1 MEKQLRAEQENT
13 QQKIWDIL
21 CRNHYKT
28 LGLLDLKSGYISF
41 PVLYGKNESWD
52 GSIQYR
58 YEKVLGDMIDKWVD
72 PACRKAF
79 GRCASIET
87 IRENMEV
94 AGKYYFQ
101 VYNQSDQMECVTYYW
116 FDREKDII
124 LVAVGDMKEE
134 QERDPV
140 TGALNREGYMH
151 HATKILSANPEEKFA
166 MLYFNIS
173 RFKAIND
180 LFGYETGDL
189 LLRKGINSLR
199 TSFLRPI
206 LLARMEADRFVA
218 LVEQKNLDYTRLT
231 ELLHSV
237 YEKASIK
244 VDIYGICG
252 IYLIPKHCTL
262 SVSEMYDRAKLAKNW
277 IKNQYVQPYAVFQE
291 QMKADYEQTSIAI
304 SQLEDAIQ
312 NEEIQIY
319 YQPIYD
325 ANTEKIVSAEALAR
339 WNSAE
344 HGVMLPGKFV
354 PALEESGHIT
364 LLDTCIHHK
373 VYDFLKARK
382 AKGMPTV
389 KIAMNL
395 SRMDLMDDNIMQL
408 ILDDIRNTGEDVPQV
423 SYEIT
428 ESAYTTISP
437 AGIHFLKT
445 LHSSGTAI
453 LMDDFGSGVSS
464 FSTIREYEFD
474 VLKLDMGFT
483 RKIGTNA
490 KNDNII
496 ISIIELA
503 HRLDMKVIAEGVET
517 REQAD
522 FLKENECDFFQG
534 YYFSRPVPQEQ
545 FEELLE
551 QNFQ

>member
-1 MEKQLRAEQENT
+1 MEKQHREERKST
-13 QQKIWDIL
+13 EKRIWDIL
-21 CRNHYKT
+21 CKEHYKA
-28 LGLLDLKSGYISF
+28 LGLLDLKSRYISF
-41 PVLYGKNESWD
+41 PVLYGKDSWWNGD
-52 GSIQYR
+52 TQYP
-58 YEKVLGDMIDKWVD
+58 YEKVIDDMIERWVD
-72 PACRKAF
+72 PSCQKAF
-79 GRCASIET
+79 RRCTSLET
-87 IRENMEV
+87 VRENMTV
-94 AGKYYFQ
+94 AGKYCFQ
-101 VYNQSDQMECVTYYW
+101 VYNKSDEMECGTYYW
-116 FDREKDII
+116 YDKEKEIVLI
-124 LVAVGDMKEE
+124 ALNDMREE
-134 QERDPV
+134 QEHDPV

-151 HATKILSANPEEKFA
+151 HAAKILASNPDEKFA
-166 MLYFNIS
+166 ILYFNIS
-173 RFKAIND
+173 RFKTIND

-199 TSFLRPI
+199 SSFLRP
-206 LLARMEADRFVA
+206 LLVARMEADRFA
-218 LVEQKNLDYTRLT
+218 ILVEQKNLDYTRLT
-231 ELLHSV
+231 ELLHTV
-237 YEKASIK
+237 YEKADMK

-252 IYLIPKHCTL
+252 IYLIPEHCTL

-304 SQLEDAIQ
+304 SQLEDAIK
-312 NEEIQIY
+312 NGEIQIY

-325 ANTEKIVSAEALAR
+325 AHTEKIVSAEALAR

-344 HGVMLPGKFV
+344 HGIMLPGKFV

-364 LLDTCIHHK
+364 LLDTCVHHK
-373 VYDFLKARK
+373 IYDFLRDRK

-395 SRMDLMDDNIMQL
+395 SRMDLMDDSIMQL
-408 ILDDIRNTGEDVPQV
+408 ILKDIRDTEEDVKQV

-428 ESAYTTISP
+428 ESAYATISP
-437 AGIHFLKT
+437 AGMDFLKT
-445 LHSSGTAI
+445 LHKSGTSI

-483 RKIGTNA
+483 RRIGTNI

-496 ISIIELA
+496 ISVIDLA

-522 FLKENECDFFQG
+522 FLKENGCDFFQG
-534 YYFSRPVPQEQ
+534 YYFSRPVPQDQ
-545 FEELLE
+545 FEALLE
-551 QNFQ
+551 RDL

>member
-1 MEKQLRAEQENT
+1 MEKQLREERKST
-13 QQKIWDIL
+13 EKRIWDIL
-21 CRNHYKT
+21 CKEHYKA
-28 LGLLDLKSGYISF
+28 LGLLDLKSRYISF
-41 PVLYGKNESWD
+41 PVLYGKDSWWNGD
-52 GSIQYR
+52 TQYS
-58 YEKVLGDMIDKWVD
+58 YEKVIDDMIERWVD
-72 PACRKAF
+72 PSCQKAF
-79 GRCASIET
+79 RRCTSLET
-87 IRENMEV
+87 VRENMTV
-94 AGKYYFQ
+94 AGKYCFQ
-101 VYNQSDQMECVTYYW
+101 VYNKSDETECGTYYW
-116 FDREKDII
+116 YDKEKEIVLI
-124 LVAVGDMKEE
+124 ALNDMREE
-134 QERDPV
+134 QEHDPV

-151 HATKILSANPEEKFA
+151 HAAKILASNPDEKFA
-166 MLYFNIS
+166 ILYFNIS
-173 RFKAIND
+173 RFKTIND

-199 TSFLRPI
+199 SSFLRP
-206 LLARMEADRFVA
+206 LLVARMEADRFA
-218 LVEQKNLDYTRLT
+218 ILVEQKNLDYTRLT
-231 ELLHSV
+231 ELLHTV
-237 YEKASIK
+237 YEKADMK

-252 IYLIPKHCTL
+252 IYLIPEHCTL

-304 SQLEDAIQ
+304 SQLEDAIK
-312 NEEIQIY
+312 NGEIQIY

-325 ANTEKIVSAEALAR
+325 AHTEKIVSAEALAR

-344 HGVMLPGKFV
+344 HGIMLPGKFV

-364 LLDTCIHHK
+364 LLDTCVHHK
-373 VYDFLKARK
+373 IYDFLRDRK

-395 SRMDLMDDNIMQL
+395 SRMDLMDDSIMQL
-408 ILDDIRNTGEDVPQV
+408 ILKDIRDTEEDVIQV
-423 SYEIT
+423 GYEIT
-428 ESAYTTISP
+428 ESAYATISP
-437 AGIHFLKT
+437 AGMDFLKT
-445 LHSSGTAI
+445 LHNSGTSI

-483 RKIGTNA
+483 RRIGTNA

-496 ISIIELA
+496 ISVIDLA

-522 FLKENECDFFQG
+522 FLKENGCDFFQG
-534 YYFSRPVPQEQ
+534 YYFSRPVPQDQ
-545 FEELLE
+545 FEALLE
-551 QNFQ
+551 QDL

>member
-1 MEKQLRAEQENT
+1 MEKQLREERKST
-13 QQKIWDIL
+13 EKRIWDIL
-21 CRNHYKT
+21 CKEHYKA
-28 LGLLDLKSGYISF
+28 LGLLDLKSRYISF
-41 PVLYGKNESWD
+41 PVLYGKDSWWNGD
-52 GSIQYR
+52 TQYP
-58 YEKVLGDMIDKWVD
+58 YEKVIDDMIERWVD
-72 PACRKAF
+72 PSCQKAF
-79 GRCASIET
+79 RRCTSLET
-87 IRENMEV
+87 VRENMTV
-94 AGKYYFQ
+94 AGKYCFQ
-101 VYNQSDQMECVTYYW
+101 VYNKSDETECGTYYW
-116 FDREKDII
+116 YDKEKEIVLI
-124 LVAVGDMKEE
+124 ALNDMREE
-134 QERDPV
+134 QEHDPV

-151 HATKILSANPEEKFA
+151 HAAKILASNPDEKFA
-166 MLYFNIS
+166 ILYFNIS
-173 RFKAIND
+173 RFKTIND

-199 TSFLRPI
+199 SSFLRP
-206 LLARMEADRFVA
+206 LLVARMEADRFA
-218 LVEQKNLDYTRLT
+218 ILVEQKNLDYTRLT
-231 ELLHSV
+231 ELLHTV
-237 YEKASIK
+237 YEKADMK

-252 IYLIPKHCTL
+252 IYLIPEHCTL

-304 SQLEDAIQ
+304 SQLEDAIK
-312 NEEIQIY
+312 NGEIQIY

-325 ANTEKIVSAEALAR
+325 AHTEKIVSAEALAR

-344 HGVMLPGKFV
+344 HGIMLPGKFV

-364 LLDTCIHHK
+364 LLDTCVHHK
-373 VYDFLKARK
+373 IYDFLRDRK

-408 ILDDIRNTGEDVPQV
+408 ILKDIRDTEEDVKQV

-428 ESAYTTISP
+428 ESAYATISP
-437 AGIHFLKT
+437 AGMDFLKT
-445 LHSSGTAI
+445 LHNSGTSI
-453 LMDDFGSGVSS
+453 LMDDFGSGVSP

-483 RKIGTNA
+483 RRIGTNI

-496 ISIIELA
+496 ISVIDLA

-522 FLKENECDFFQG
+522 FLKENGCDFFQG
-534 YYFSRPVPQEQ
+534 YYFSRPVPQDQ
-545 FEELLE
+545 FEALLE
-551 QNFQ
+551 RDL